1 MIPLHRLSELAGILP
16 DYHDIWGRQHFTS
29 DDTRRALLG
38 AMGIACASD
47 SEIDAALRA
56 WEKDAWRRRLPPVQV
71 VTVDTPAR
79 VVLRLP
85 AAAARQDCR
94 WRLILESGDVHEG
107 GFVPNDLEQLDSGRV
122 AGKVWH
128 TRALDLPALAET
140 GYHRLE
146 VLLDGEAQ
154 ADDMALIVAP
164 ARCYQPAAIRDAHR
178 VWGLST
184 QLYGVRSG
192 RNWGM
197 GDFTDLRHLIEWAAG
212 AGAGLVGVN
221 PLHALYPHNPRHAS
235 PYSPSSRRFLNT
247 LYLDVE
253 AVPEFSECEA
263 ARQRV
268 AAPEFQA
275 RLRVLRAEPLVDY
288 AGVAAAK
295 AGILELLHLHFREH
309 HGDSPRGQDFRDWR
323 AAGGADLERFALYHA
338 LQEHFHALDANLWG
352 WPVWPA
358 GYQDPD
364 SPEVAAFAIKHAARL
379 DYLLYLQWLADTQL
393 GGVGWRSMEL
403 GLGVGLY
410 QDLAVGVDLGGAE
423 TWSHRE
429 LFALDA
435 RIGSPPDDFNLLGQ
449 DWGLP
454 PWIPH
459 RLRAAGYAPFITMLR
474 ANMQRAGALRLDHVM
489 GLMRL
494 FWVPPGMRGDQG
506 CYVAY
511 PFRDLLGILAL
522 ESQRNR
528 CLVVGEDLGT
538 VPEAVREAMHERG
551 MLSYRLFYFER
562 GEGGDFQAPGRYPEE
577 AMVAASIHDLPTLAG
592 FWRGVDLD
600 LRAGL
605 GLFTSEEERGRQ
617 VVARTEDRARLL
629 MALERENL
637 LPDGMG
643 VQPVSVP
650 EMTPALVRA
659 LHLYLARTPARVVL
673 VQAEDML
680 GELEQ
685 ANLPGATDAYPN
697 WQKKLSLNLEAWADD
712 PRILTLTEALTGARG
727 RAARPV

>member
-1 MIPLHRLSELAGILP
+1 MNPLHRLSELAGILP
-16 DYHDIWGRQHFTS
+16 EYHDIWGRQHATT

-38 AMGIACASD
+38 AMGIACGDAAA
-47 SEIDAALRA
+47 IDAALRA
-56 WEKDAWRRRLPPVQV
+56 WEKQEWRRRLPPVQV

-79 VVLRLP
+79 VTLRLP
-85 AAAARQDCR
+85 AAAARHDCR
-94 WRLILESGDVHEG
+94 WRLILESGEVRAG
-107 GFVPNDLEQLDSGRV
+107 RFVPNDLEQLDSGRV

-128 TRALDLPALAET
+128 ARALDLPAIAET

-146 VLLDGEAQ
+146 VLLAGEAQ
-154 ADDMALIVAP
+154 ATDDMALIVAP

-197 GDFTDLRHLIEWAAG
+197 GDFTDLRHLIEWAAD

-253 AVPEFSECEA
+253 AVPEFAECEA

-275 RLRVLRAEPLVDY
+275 RLQALRAEPLVDY

-295 AGILELLHLHFREH
+295 AGILELLHRHFREH
-309 HGDSPRGQDFRDWR
+309 QGDSPRGQDFRDWR
-323 AAGGADLERFALYHA
+323 AAGGADLECFALYHA

-364 SPEVAAFAIKHAARL
+364 SPEVAAFAIEHAARL

-393 GGVGWRSMEL
+393 GGVGWRSMER

-435 RIGSPPDDFNLLGQ
+435 RIGSPPDDFNLFGQ

-474 ANMQRAGALRLDHVM
+474 ANMLRAGALRLDHVM

-538 VPEAVREAMHERG
+538 VPEAVREAMHEMG

-562 GEGGDFQAPGRYPEE
+562 GEGGDFQVPARYPEE

-617 VVARTEDRARLL
+617 VVARAEDRARLL
-629 MALERENL
+629 LALEREGL
-637 LPDGMG
+637 LPEGMG
-643 VQPVSVP
+643 VHPVSVP
-650 EMTPALVRA
+650 EMTPALIRA
-659 LHLYLARTPARVVL
+659 LHLYLARTPARVAL

-680 GELEQ
+680 GDLEQ
-685 ANLPGATDAYPN
+685 VNLPGTTDTYPN
-697 WQKKLSLNLEAWADD
+697 WQKKLSLNLEEWPQD
-712 PRILTLTEALTGARG
+712 PRILALAEALTGARG
-727 RAARPV
+727 R